1 MALMVVAEF
10 VGVLVVVAVT
20 MWRYKIG
27 VVAYSCLSIC
37 CSAADLLYTIWVLC
51 SCNYS
56 YHCLRDCDAMYPDR

>member
-20 MWRYKIG
+20 MWWYKIG

-37 CSAADLLYTIWVLC
+37 CSAADLLYTI
-51 SCNYS
+51 
-56 YHCLRDCDAMYPDR
+56 